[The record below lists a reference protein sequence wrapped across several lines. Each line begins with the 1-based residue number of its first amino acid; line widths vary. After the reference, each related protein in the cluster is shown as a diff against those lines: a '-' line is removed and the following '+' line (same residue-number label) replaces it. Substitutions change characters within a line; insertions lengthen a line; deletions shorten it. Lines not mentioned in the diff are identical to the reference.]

1 MNTITFLC
9 MAGDVTLG
17 WDNDNDENMK
27 ALIEKKMKEGYTFFV
42 KKKNIFAKTCLTKLK
57 PKDLNDKNT
66 KTVIMT
72 DKEYE
77 RMLTTVNDTDVVTF
91 ARDKKGRFCKRA
103 IKSTDLEDLEKAKTP
118 SDVINSENSVA
129 VRPIKGGIYATTL
142 STCNSYII
150 DYTSSRS

>member
-17 WDNDNDENMK
+17 WDNDNDEDMK
-27 ALIEKKMKEGYTFFV
+27 SLIEKKMKEGYTFFI
-42 KKKNIFAKTCLTKLK
+42 KKKKMFAKNCLMKLK
-57 PKDLNDKNT
+57 TKDLSDAKIKEVT
-66 KTVIMT
+66 MT

-77 RMLTTVNDTDVVTF
+77 RMLTTVNDVDVVTF
-91 ARDKKGRFCKRA
+91 ARDKKGRFCKR
-103 IKSTDLEDLEKAKTP
+103 IIRSTELEDLEKAKT
-118 SDVINSENSVA
+118 SDDVINSENSVA
-129 VRPIKGGIYATTL
+129 VRPIKGGIYATIL